1 MKRLAGLMM
10 CLVIVIGCLSGCG
23 GKTDEALLSGSVKTL
38 NEAKNFDFTSKT
50 TGKMK
55 VTIGSMSQDVDI
67 SSEVK
72 GTQFM
77 EPFKAK
83 MTANTTTAGT
93 TITMDTYM
101 AKENDK
107 YAIYMKVNNEWSKM
121 SLGDLEQ
128 AMAASGMSSLQEQ
141 LSEDASKYVKKDD
154 IEENDK
160 KYLVYDY
167 TVSGDEIKNMMKGVT
182 SSMGSMLGAGEDG
195 IDMEKIMNDMVKD
208 IGDITMTILIDRENE
223 SIYQVR
229 YSMAEMMN
237 KMMDSLMKSVAETVK
252 EKSAEAGKESGADA
266 DVDVDAM
273 LASMKIEVGS
283 MDMVISY
290 SNTGSAA
297 DFEIPKEALEAKE
310 MSADDTAA

>member
-1 MKRLAGLMM
+1 M
-10 CLVIVIGCLSGCG
+10 CLVMVIGCLSGCG
-23 GKTDEALLSGSVKTL
+23 GKTDEALLAGSVKML

-55 VTIGSMSQDVDI
+55 VTIGSMSQDVDLT
-67 SSEVK
+67 SEVK

-93 TITMDTYM
+93 TITMDTYV

-107 YAIYMKVNNEWSKM
+107 YTTYMKVNNEWSKM

-128 AMAASGMSSLQEQ
+128 AMATSGMSSLQEQ
-141 LSEDASKYVKKDD
+141 LSEDVSKYVKKDD
-154 IEENDK
+154 IEESNK

-167 TVSGDEIKNMMKGVT
+167 TVSGDEVKNMMKGVT
-182 SSMGSMLGAGEDG
+182 SSMGSILGGGEDG

-208 IGDITMTILIDRENE
+208 IGDITMTILIDRESE
-223 SIYQVR
+223 SIYQIR
-229 YSMAEMMN
+229 YSMAELMN
-237 KMMDSLMKSVAETVK
+237 KIMDSLMKSVAEVVK
-252 EKSAEAGKESGADA
+252 ETAAKEGKGSES

-273 LASMKIEVGS
+273 LASMKFETSS
-283 MDMVISY
+283 MDMVLSY
-290 SNTGSAA
+290 SNMGSAA

>member
-1 MKRLAGLMM
+1 MKRIAGLMM
-10 CLVIVIGCLSGCG
+10 CLVMVIGCLSGCG

-38 NEAKNFDFTSKT
+38 NEAKNFDFSSKT

-55 VTIGSMSQDVDI
+55 VTIGGMSQDVDVN
-67 SSEVK
+67 SEVK
-72 GTQFM
+72 GTQFV

-93 TITMDTYM
+93 TMTMDTYV

-107 YAIYMKVNNEWSKM
+107 YTTYMKVGNEWSKIT
-121 SLGDLEQ
+121 LGDLEQ
-128 AMAASGMSSLQEQ
+128 AMATSGMSSLQEQ

-154 IEENDK
+154 IEQNDK

-182 SSMGSMLGAGEDG
+182 SSMGSMLGAGEDS
-195 IDMEKIMNDMVKD
+195 IDAEKLLNDMMKD

-273 LASMKIEVGS
+273 LASMKIEVDS
-283 MDMVISY
+283 MDMVVSY
-290 SNTGSAA
+290 SNMGSAA

-310 MSADDTAA
+310 MSLDETAA

>member
-1 MKRLAGLMM
+1 MKRLAGVMM
-10 CLVIVIGCLSGCG
+10 CLVMVIGCLSGCG
-23 GKTDEALLSGSVKTL
+23 GKTDEALLAGSVKML

-55 VTIGSMSQDVDI
+55 VTIGSMSQDVDLT
-67 SSEVK
+67 SEVK

-93 TITMDTYM
+93 TITTENYLT
-101 AKENDK
+101 KENDK
-107 YAIYMKVNNEWSKM
+107 YTAYMKMNNEWSKITI
-121 SLGDLEQ
+121 GDLEQ
-128 AMAASGMSSLQEQ
+128 ALATSGMSSLQEQ
-141 LSEDASKYVKKDD
+141 LSEDVSKYVKKDD
-154 IEENDK
+154 IEESDK

-167 TVSGDEIKNMMKGVT
+167 TVSGDEVKNMMKGVT
-182 SSMGSMLGAGEDG
+182 SSMGSILGGGEDG

-223 SIYQVR
+223 SIYQIR
-229 YSMAEMMN
+229 YSMAELMN
-237 KMMDSLMKSVAETVK
+237 KIMDSLMKSVAEVVK
-252 EKSAEAGKESGADA
+252 ETAAKEGKGSES

-273 LASMKIEVGS
+273 LASMKFETSS
-283 MDMVISY
+283 MDMVLSY
-290 SNTGSAA
+290 SNMGSAA

>member
-1 MKRLAGLMM
+1 M
-10 CLVIVIGCLSGCG
+10 CLVMVIGCLSGCG
-23 GKTDEALLSGSVKTL
+23 GKTDEALLAGSVKML

-55 VTIGSMSQDVDI
+55 VTIGSMSQDVDLT
-67 SSEVK
+67 SEVK

-93 TITMDTYM
+93 TITTENYLT
-101 AKENDK
+101 KENDK
-107 YAIYMKVNNEWSKM
+107 YTAYMKMNNEWSKITI
-121 SLGDLEQ
+121 GDLEQ
-128 AMAASGMSSLQEQ
+128 ALATSGMSSLQEQ
-141 LSEDASKYVKKDD
+141 LSEDVSKYVKKDD
-154 IEENDK
+154 IEESDK

-167 TVSGDEIKNMMKGVT
+167 TVSGDEVKNMMKGVT
-182 SSMGSMLGAGEDG
+182 SSMGSILGGGEDG

-208 IGDITMTILIDRENE
+208 IGDITMTILIDRESE
-223 SIYQVR
+223 SIYQIR
-229 YSMAEMMN
+229 YSMAELMN
-237 KMMDSLMKSVAETVK
+237 KIMDSLMKSVAEVVK
-252 EKSAEAGKESGADA
+252 ETAAKEGKGSES

-273 LASMKIEVGS
+273 LASMKFETSS
-283 MDMVISY
+283 MDMVLSY
-290 SNTGSAA
+290 SNMGSAA

>member
-1 MKRLAGLMM
+1 MM
-10 CLVIVIGCLSGCG
+10 CLVMVIGCLSGCG
-23 GKTDEALLSGSVKTL
+23 GKTDEALLAGSVKML

-55 VTIGSMSQDVDI
+55 VTIGSMSQDVDLT
-67 SSEVK
+67 SEVK

-93 TITMDTYM
+93 TITTENYLT
-101 AKENDK
+101 KENDK
-107 YAIYMKVNNEWSKM
+107 YTAYMKMNNEWSKITI
-121 SLGDLEQ
+121 GDLEQ
-128 AMAASGMSSLQEQ
+128 ALATSGMSSLQEQ
-141 LSEDASKYVKKDD
+141 LSEDVSKYVKKDD
-154 IEENDK
+154 IEESDK

-167 TVSGDEIKNMMKGVT
+167 TVSGDEVKNMMKGVT
-182 SSMGSMLGAGEDG
+182 SSMGSILGGGEDG

-223 SIYQVR
+223 SIYQIR
-229 YSMAEMMN
+229 YSMAELMN
-237 KMMDSLMKSVAETVK
+237 KIMDSLMKSVAEVVK
-252 EKSAEAGKESGADA
+252 ETAAKEGKGSES

-273 LASMKIEVGS
+273 LASMKFETSS
-283 MDMVISY
+283 MDMVLSY
-290 SNTGSAA
+290 SNMGSAA

>member
-1 MKRLAGLMM
+1 MKRLAGVMM
-10 CLVIVIGCLSGCG
+10 CLVMVIGCLSGCG
-23 GKTDEALLSGSVKTL
+23 GKTDEALLAGSVKML

-55 VTIGSMSQDVDI
+55 VTIGSMSQDVDLT
-67 SSEVK
+67 SEVK

-93 TITMDTYM
+93 TITMDTYV

-107 YAIYMKVNNEWSKM
+107 YTTYMKVNNEWSKM

-128 AMAASGMSSLQEQ
+128 AMATSGMSSLQEQ
-141 LSEDASKYVKKDD
+141 LSEDVSKYVKKDD
-154 IEENDK
+154 IEESNK

-167 TVSGDEIKNMMKGVT
+167 TVSGDEVKNMMKGVT
-182 SSMGSMLGAGEDG
+182 SSMGSILGGGEDG

-208 IGDITMTILIDRENE
+208 IGDITMTILIDRESE
-223 SIYQVR
+223 SIYQIR
-229 YSMAEMMN
+229 YSMAELMN
-237 KMMDSLMKSVAETVK
+237 KIMDSLMKSVAEVVK
-252 EKSAEAGKESGADA
+252 ETAAKEGKGSES

-273 LASMKIEVGS
+273 LASMKFETSS
-283 MDMVISY
+283 MDMVLSY
-290 SNTGSAA
+290 SNMGSAA

>member
-1 MKRLAGLMM
+1 M
-10 CLVIVIGCLSGCG
+10 CLVMVIGCLSGCG
-23 GKTDEALLSGSVKTL
+23 GKTDEALLAGSVKML

-55 VTIGSMSQDVDI
+55 VTIGSMSQDVDLT
-67 SSEVK
+67 SEVK

-93 TITMDTYM
+93 TITTENYLT
-101 AKENDK
+101 KENDK
-107 YAIYMKVNNEWSKM
+107 YTAYMKMNNEWSKITI
-121 SLGDLEQ
+121 GDLEQ
-128 AMAASGMSSLQEQ
+128 ALATSGMSSLQEQ
-141 LSEDASKYVKKDD
+141 LSEDVSKYVKKDD
-154 IEENDK
+154 IEESDK

-167 TVSGDEIKNMMKGVT
+167 TVSGDEVKNMMKGVT
-182 SSMGSMLGAGEDG
+182 SSMGSILGGGEDG

-223 SIYQVR
+223 SIYQIR
-229 YSMAEMMN
+229 YSMAELMN
-237 KMMDSLMKSVAETVK
+237 KIMDSLMKSVAEVVK
-252 EKSAEAGKESGADA
+252 ETAAKEGKGSES

-273 LASMKIEVGS
+273 LASMKFETSS
-283 MDMVISY
+283 MDMVLSY
-290 SNTGSAA
+290 SNMGSAA

>member
-1 MKRLAGLMM
+1 MICMVM
-10 CLVIVIGCLSGCG
+10 VIGCLSGCG

-38 NEAKNFDFTSKT
+38 NEAKNFDFSSKT

-55 VTIGSMSQDVDI
+55 VTIGGMSQEVDI
-67 SSEVK
+67 NSEVK
-72 GTQFM
+72 GTQFA

-93 TITMDTYM
+93 TVTMDTYV

-107 YAIYMKVNNEWSKM
+107 YTTYMKVNNEWSKM

-128 AMAASGMSSLQEQ
+128 AMATSGMSSLQEQ

-154 IEENDK
+154 IEQNDK

-167 TVSGDEIKNMMKGVT
+167 TVSGDEIKNMMKSVT
-182 SSMGSMLGAGEDG
+182 SSMGSLLAAGQDS
-195 IDMEKIMNDMVKD
+195 IDMEKLLNDMVKD
-208 IGDITMTILIDRENE
+208 VGDITMTILIDRESE
-223 SIYQVR
+223 TIYEVR

-237 KMMDSLMKSVAETVK
+237 KMMDSLMKSIADMAKEEAKKEANKGKDAEFS
-252 EKSAEAGKESGADA
+252 EEDMAQLFS
-266 DVDVDAM
+266 
-273 LASMKIEVGS
+273 SMKIEVGS
-283 MDMVISY
+283 MDMVTSY
-290 SNTGSAA
+290 SNMNSAD

-310 MSADDTAA
+310 MSLDDTAA

>member
-1 MKRLAGLMM
+1 MMKRIAGLMM
-10 CLVIVIGCLSGCG
+10 CLVMVIGCLSGCG

-38 NEAKNFDFTSKT
+38 NEAKNYDVTSKT

-55 VTIGSMSQDVDI
+55 VAIGGMSQDVDI
-67 SSEVK
+67 SSDVK
-72 GTQFM
+72 GTQFA

-93 TITMDTYM
+93 TITMETYM

-141 LSEDASKYVKKDD
+141 LSEDTSKYVKKDD
-154 IEENDK
+154 IEEKDK

-167 TVSGDEIKNMMKGVT
+167 TVSGDEIKNMMKNVT
-182 SSMGSMLGAGEDG
+182 SSMGSILGAGQG
-195 IDMEKIMNDMVKD
+195 SIDTEKLLNDMVKD
-208 IGDITMTILIDRENE
+208 IGDITMTILIDRDSET
-223 SIYQVR
+223 IYQVR

-237 KMMDSLMKSVAETVK
+237 KMMDSLMKSVAEIAK
-252 EKSAEAGKESGADA
+252 EEAKKNKDA
-266 DVDVDAM
+266 GVGEEDLDQTFS
-273 LASMKIEVGS
+273 SMKIEVDS

-290 SNTGSAA
+290 SNIGSAA
-297 DFEIPKEALEAKE
+297 DFEIPKEALEAE
-310 MSADDTAA
+310 EISLDDTAA

>member
-1 MKRLAGLMM
+1 MM
-10 CLVIVIGCLSGCG
+10 CLVMVIGCLSGCG
-23 GKTDEALLSGSVKTL
+23 GKTDEALLAGSVKML

-55 VTIGSMSQDVDI
+55 VTIGSMSQDVDLT
-67 SSEVK
+67 SEVK

-93 TITMDTYM
+93 TITTENYLT
-101 AKENDK
+101 KENDK
-107 YAIYMKVNNEWSKM
+107 YTAYMKMNNEWSKITI
-121 SLGDLEQ
+121 GDLEQ
-128 AMAASGMSSLQEQ
+128 ALATSGMSSLQEQ
-141 LSEDASKYVKKDD
+141 LSEDVSKYVKKDD
-154 IEENDK
+154 IEESDK

-167 TVSGDEIKNMMKGVT
+167 TVSGDEVKNMMKGVT
-182 SSMGSMLGAGEDG
+182 SSMGSILGGGEDG

-208 IGDITMTILIDRENE
+208 IGDITMTILIDRESE
-223 SIYQVR
+223 SIYQIR
-229 YSMAEMMN
+229 YSMAELMN
-237 KMMDSLMKSVAETVK
+237 KIMDSLMKSVAEVVK
-252 EKSAEAGKESGADA
+252 ETAAKEGKGSES

-273 LASMKIEVGS
+273 LASMKFETSS
-283 MDMVISY
+283 MDMVLSY
-290 SNTGSAA
+290 SNMGSAA

>member
-1 MKRLAGLMM
+1 MKRLAGVMM
-10 CLVIVIGCLSGCG
+10 CLVMVIGCLSGCG
-23 GKTDEALLSGSVKTL
+23 GKTDEALLAGSVKML

-55 VTIGSMSQDVDI
+55 VTIGSMSQDVDLT
-67 SSEVK
+67 SEVK

-93 TITMDTYM
+93 TITTENYLT
-101 AKENDK
+101 KENDK
-107 YAIYMKVNNEWSKM
+107 YTAYMKMNNEWSKITI
-121 SLGDLEQ
+121 GDLEQ
-128 AMAASGMSSLQEQ
+128 ALATSGMSSLQEQ
-141 LSEDASKYVKKDD
+141 LSEDVSKYVKKDD
-154 IEENDK
+154 IEESDK

-167 TVSGDEIKNMMKGVT
+167 TVSGDEVKNMMKGVT
-182 SSMGSMLGAGEDG
+182 SSMGSILGGGEDG

-208 IGDITMTILIDRENE
+208 IGDITMTILIDRESE
-223 SIYQVR
+223 SIYQIR
-229 YSMAEMMN
+229 YSMAELMN
-237 KMMDSLMKSVAETVK
+237 KIMDSLMKSVAEVVK
-252 EKSAEAGKESGADA
+252 ETAAKEGKGSES

-273 LASMKIEVGS
+273 LASMKFETSS
-283 MDMVISY
+283 MDMVLSY
-290 SNTGSAA
+290 SNMGSAA